1 MVFYLNSFYHILTK
15 FLDAEDGEIV
25 DMSLESAPA
34 EQKVSRPSKEENLAS
49 AKKVIINKPSSTV
62 VNIAP
67 QQVQ

>member
-1 MVFYLNSFYHILTK
+1 
-15 FLDAEDGEIV
+15 
-25 DMSLESAPA
+25 MSLESAPA

-67 QQVQ
+67 QQVQQ